1 MSKPKQLK
9 ESIKEQLAHLLSP
22 EATEPPSW
30 QMQALKLGITF
41 LAVEAKLEESE
52 YGGFFDPDTPS
63 LPAEPKGE
71 EPPARKRK
79 GRPPANPNDRTGS
92 DGADSLFRAP
102 GGGA

>member
-63 LPAEPKGE
+63 VQAEPERE
-71 EPPARKRK
+71 EPAARKRK
-79 GRPPANPNDRTGS
+79 KRATSDPNARS
-92 DGADSLFRAP
+92 DGDDGLFTAP
-102 GGGA
+102 GGRA